1 MWTENPLVRD
11 AGAAV
16 LTGVA
21 AAVVLRFWEEVANRS
36 LLDQEVTSKP
46 VLCCSSRIPSAFAKT
61 IPFLDKVQKLFLA
74 QCSSDD
80 VFARFLAPLIILI
93 NIIKVTVIGLGLV
106 KDEGV
111 VNSMT
116 RHGDSRELL
125 KGPLYYACAITL
137 ATIVFWRTSPISI
150 AVICNLC
157 AGDGVAD
164 IVGRRL
170 GQVKLPHNPEKSYAG
185 SIAMFMAGFIA
196 SVLYMC
202 YFSIFG
208 FVEKSW
214 TMVGAFGVTSLAA
227 AVVESLRISTRLD
240 DNLTVPLASVLVGA
254 LVFYLIAPGNLCCM
268 TSEDGSSISAIVR

>member
-1 MWTENPLVRD
+1 MWTDSPLLRD

-21 AAVVLRFWEEVANRS
+21 AAVVLRIWEEVANRA
-36 LLDQEVTSKP
+36 LLDQK
-46 VLCCSSRIPSAFAKT
+46 LCRKLVHIT
-61 IPFLDKVQKLFLA
+61 VGLVYFLMWPLF
-74 QCSSDD
+74 SPDD
-80 VFARFLAPLIILI
+80 VFAPFLAPLIIVI

-111 VNSMT
+111 INSMT
-116 RHGDSRELL
+116 RHGDHRELL

-137 ATIVFWRTSPISI
+137 TTIVFWRTSPISI

-164 IVGRRL
+164 IFGRRF
-170 GQVKLPHNPEKSYAG
+170 GHVKLPHNPEKSYAG
-185 SIAMFMAGFIA
+185 SIAMFLAGFVA
-196 SVLYMC
+196 SVMFMC

-214 TMVGAFGVTSLAA
+214 TMVAAFGVISLVA
-227 AVVESLRISTRLD
+227 AVVESLPISTRLD
-240 DNLTVPLASVLVGA
+240 DNLTVPVASVLLGA
-254 LVFYLIAPGNLCCM
+254 LVFYSIGATNLCCM
-268 TSEDGSSISAIVR
+268 SSEDRRSISATVGMVFAGSSS

>member
-1 MWTENPLVRD
+1 MWPL
-11 AGAAV
+11 
-16 LTGVA
+16 
-21 AAVVLRFWEEVANRS
+21 F
-36 LLDQEVTSKP
+36 
-46 VLCCSSRIPSAFAKT
+46 
-61 IPFLDKVQKLFLA
+61 
-74 QCSSDD
+74 SSDD
-80 VFARFLAPLIILI
+80 VYAPFLAPLIIVI
-93 NIIKVTVIGLGLV
+93 NIIKVTVIGVGVV

-116 RHGDSRELL
+116 RHGDYRELL

-137 ATIVFWRTSPISI
+137 TTIVFWRTSPISI

-164 IVGRRL
+164 IAGRRF

-202 YFSIFG
+202 YFNIFG

-214 TMVGAFGVTSLAA
+214 TMVGAFGAISLAA
-227 AVVESLRISTRLD
+227 AVVESLPISTRLD

-254 LVFYLIAPGNLCCM
+254 LVLYFIGATNLCCM
-268 TSEDGSSISAIVR
+268 STDDSSSSSSLSAVAEMVFAGSRSSK